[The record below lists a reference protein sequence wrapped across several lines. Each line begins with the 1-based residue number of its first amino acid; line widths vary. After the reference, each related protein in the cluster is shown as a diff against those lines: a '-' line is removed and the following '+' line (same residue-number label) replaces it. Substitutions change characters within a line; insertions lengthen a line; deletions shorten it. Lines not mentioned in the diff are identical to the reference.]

1 MWYAPRHVNRRSLS
15 PTPVPASGLPQRR
28 ASGARREVSDRV
40 RLLIAGTEV
49 EGWALNISNGG
60 LRCIVD
66 TDGINLEELFELGRV
81 VSVHVGDAAARP
93 ARIVWVQS
101 EPDGA
106 IVGVAFT
113 DRGED
118 DQPLSAAPQGAPKR

>member
-1 MWYAPRHVNRRSLS
+1 M
-15 PTPVPASGLPQRR
+15 
-28 ASGARREVSDRV
+28 SDRV
-40 RLLIAGTEV
+40 RIVAGGASASSEV

-66 TDGINLEELFELGRV
+66 TDGINAEELFGLGKIV
-81 VSVHVGDAAARP
+81 DVFVGDAAARP

-106 IVGVAFT
+106 IIGVAFT
-113 DRGED
+113 DHDEER
-118 DQPLSAAPQGAPKR
+118 PPSAPPPAPGGVAGGSKTG

>member
-1 MWYAPRHVNRRSLS
+1 M
-15 PTPVPASGLPQRR
+15 
-28 ASGARREVSDRV
+28 
-40 RLLIAGTEV
+40 

-66 TDGINLEELFELGRV
+66 TDGVNVDELFELGRSV
-81 VSVHVGDAAARP
+81 DVHVGDAAARP

-118 DQPLSAAPQGAPKR
+118 DRPPSAPPPQGGSKTG

>member
-1 MWYAPRHVNRRSLS
+1 M
-15 PTPVPASGLPQRR
+15 
-28 ASGARREVSDRV
+28 SDRV
-40 RLLIAGTEV
+40 RITVGGGSGSSAGSGEV

-66 TDGINLEELFELGRV
+66 TDGINLEELFGLGRV
-81 VSVHVGDAAARP
+81 VDVFVGDAGARP

-106 IVGVAFT
+106 IIGVAFT
-113 DRGED
+113 DHDESS
-118 DQPLSAAPQGAPKR
+118 PSSPPPPVAPASGSDNG

>member
-1 MWYAPRHVNRRSLS
+1 M
-15 PTPVPASGLPQRR
+15 
-28 ASGARREVSDRV
+28 
-40 RLLIAGTEV
+40 RLVADGRDV

-66 TDGINLEELFELGRV
+66 TDGVDVDALFALGRV
-81 VSVHVGDAAARP
+81 IDVHVGDAGARP

-106 IVGVAFT
+106 IIGVAFT
-113 DRGED
+113 DHDLPPSTPPPGS
-118 DQPLSAAPQGAPKR
+118 PPKG